1 MAARRSAVP
10 GRAPWNIPVPRLL
23 PASLALT
30 LLALPAGAAVYDEF
44 EVHGTDLAAPGEWAV
59 DQHLNYGLRGRR
71 KGDFPDALA
80 PNRGLSATTEIA
92 RGMAPWWETA
102 LYLPMALDAA
112 GQFHPGGAKLRNLF
126 VLAGR
131 GEATSFGLLTEFRAL
146 SSRYMPSSF
155 GWEIRPILSHA
166 AGRWT
171 AVATLGF
178 SGGFTGRNPTLLTPA
193 LRLDYR
199 LAEDWTL
206 GAEHYA
212 DLGPLERPERP
223 GRQAHQAFAVVE
235 HEWRGAT
242 LVLGLGHGLTPAS
255 DRWVAK
261 LRLGLGF

>member
-1 MAARRSAVP
+1 MRFTTVLPLAA
-10 GRAPWNIPVPRLL
+10 L
-23 PASLALT
+23 
-30 LLALPAGAAVYDEF
+30 LLALPARAAVYDEF
-44 EVHGTDLAAPGEWAV
+44 EVHGTDLDPPGQWSV

-71 KGDFPDALA
+71 KGEFPDALP
-80 PNRGLSATTEIA
+80 PNRGVSATTEIA
-92 RGMAPWWETA
+92 RGLTPWWETA
-102 LYLPMALDAA
+102 LYLPMAMEA
-112 GQFHPGGAKLRNLF
+112 GGRFHAGGAKLRNLF

-146 SSRYMPSSF
+146 SNRFMPSSF
-155 GWEIRPILSHA
+155 GWEIRPIVSHT

-178 SGGFTGRNPTLLTPA
+178 LGGFTWRNPTVLAPA

-199 LAEDWTL
+199 LAPDWTL

-212 DLGPLERPERP
+212 DLGPVERPERLEH
-223 GRQAHQAFAVVE
+223 QAHQSFAVVE

-242 LVLGLGHGLTPAS
+242 LVLGLGRGLTPAS

-261 LRLGLGF
+261 LRVGVGF